1 VAQRAVRREPVAG
14 YRRDNATV
22 DPPYL
27 HPDYVGTRLRAPK
40 RPLIPLRHTLSEV
53 TGPMYGHEDVGELDH
68 DLTRQHAGEPLGER
82 IILAGR
88 VLDGDG
94 RPVTGTLVEIWQAN
108 SAGRYLHE
116 VDRHP
121 APIDPNFSGAGRC
134 LTDDD
139 GRYRFITIKPGA
151 YPWKNH
157 PNAWRAAH
165 IHISL
170 FGPAFAT
177 RLVTQMYFPGDPL
190 FFQDPI
196 FHSVPD
202 ERDRERLISTFD
214 LDNTVPEWALA
225 YDFDIVL
232 RGRESTPMED

>member
-1 VAQRAVRREPVAG
+1 VADQAATGIEVVG
-14 YRRDNATV
+14 YRRDHDAV

-27 HPDYVGTRLRAPK
+27 HPDYVATRTRAPK
-40 RPLIPLRHTLSEV
+40 RPLIPLPHTLSEV
-53 TGPMYGHEDVGELDH
+53 TGPVYGHEDVGELDH
-68 DLTRQHAGEPLGER
+68 DLTRQHEDEPLGER
-82 IILAGR
+82 IIVHGR

-94 RPVTGTLVEIWQAN
+94 KPVRNSLVEIWQAN
-108 SAGRYLHE
+108 SAGRYLHQ

-121 APIDPNFSGAGRC
+121 APLDANFTGAGRC

-139 GRYRFITIKPGA
+139 GNYRFITVKPGA

-165 IHISL
+165 IHFSL
-170 FGPAFAT
+170 FGHAFAT

-196 FHSVPD
+196 FHSVRDPKD
-202 ERDRERLISTFD
+202 QERMISAFD

-225 YDFDIVL
+225 YRFDIVL
-232 RGRESTPMED
+232 RGREATPREE

>member
-1 VAQRAVRREPVAG
+1 VADQAATGIEVVG
-14 YRRDNATV
+14 YRRDHDAV

-27 HPDYVGTRLRAPK
+27 HPDYVATRTRAPK
-40 RPLIPLRHTLSEV
+40 RPLIPLPHTLSEV
-53 TGPMYGHEDVGELDH
+53 TGPVYGHEDVGELDH
-68 DLTRQHAGEPLGER
+68 DLTRQHEDEPLGER
-82 IILAGR
+82 IIVHGR

-94 RPVTGTLVEIWQAN
+94 KPVRNSLVEIWQAN
-108 SAGRYLHE
+108 SAGRYLHQ

-121 APIDPNFSGAGRC
+121 APLDANFTGAGRC
-134 LTDDD
+134 LTDDE
-139 GRYRFITIKPGA
+139 GNYRFITVKPGA

-165 IHISL
+165 IHFSL
-170 FGPAFAT
+170 FGHAFAT

-196 FHSVPD
+196 FHSVRDPKD
-202 ERDRERLISTFD
+202 QERMISAFD

-225 YDFDIVL
+225 YRFDIVL
-232 RGRESTPMED
+232 RGREATPREE